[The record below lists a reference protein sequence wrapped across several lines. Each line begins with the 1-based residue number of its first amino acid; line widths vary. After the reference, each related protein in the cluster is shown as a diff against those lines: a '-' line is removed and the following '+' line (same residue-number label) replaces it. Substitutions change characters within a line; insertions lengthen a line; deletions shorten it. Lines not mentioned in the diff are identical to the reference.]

1 MRTFIFN
8 PNLTEIERRKDIIPF
23 GRAAKY
29 EVQESKAVP
38 FILYTTEQEFKT
50 VNSKQEI
57 YNASSICK
65 ANLLNYK
72 IQGEISIRIT
82 NIPLKTT
89 QNELFEILL
98 KHCNDSG
105 IEILKLRP
113 FSRISLIFDKETQE
127 SRGLAYVNC
136 LDLEKARELAKIVRG
151 IMIEEYVLCAELLN
165 N

>member
-1 MRTFIFN
+1 M
-8 PNLTEIERRKDIIPF
+8 
-23 GRAAKY
+23 
-29 EVQESKAVP
+29 
-38 FILYTTEQEFKT
+38 
-50 VNSKQEI
+50 
-57 YNASSICK
+57 
-65 ANLLNYK
+65 NYK

-127 SRGLAYVNC
+127 SRLLAYVNC